1 MDRIIP
7 DNATNRTRSSSVEQ
21 VRSQFNEKL
30 LLDKTNN
37 VKDVNNVETSEPNSK
52 TSVNFSNNSESQSK
66 GDGESKMT
74 VTCLSLDPL
83 SLI

>member
-1 MDRIIP
+1 MKPIEDLPIIKKDTNQLDRIIP

-37 VKDVNNVETSEPNSK
+37 VKMLIMLKQVNQILK
-52 TSVNFSNNSESQSK
+52 RRLIFQIIQSHNQR
-66 GDGESKMT
+66 GW
-74 VTCLSLDPL
+74 
-83 SLI
+83 